1 MRIFCYI
8 DDLGSGGAQRQ
19 LVLLSTGFQELG
31 HQVEIGVHAEA
42 HFYDSYLKSR
52 GIPVHHIT
60 GVNKWQRI
68 RRLRAHL
75 SDLAPDRVIAF
86 LPTAALYTELAAL
99 TLPFRPWKLLVGERS
114 ANPVI
119 LTTWRRKVYC
129 WMHLISDVVVA
140 NSNANLQMVRRVCP
154 LLSRRKCH
162 VIYNA
167 VDDGL
172 WNQPPKKIFREDG
185 HFQVVIA
192 ASLQKAKN
200 LDGLV
205 AAVQQLSPAEREIL
219 RIHWFGNEIP
229 DPLLEKGWFE
239 KLRKRIE
246 ELGLAPVFSFHP
258 ATRDI
263 HQHVARA
270 DAVALFSH
278 WEGLPNAVC
287 EAMFAGKVVMASRVS
302 DVPLLLDDSR
312 LLCDPRSPE
321 EIAAV
326 LRHVLSLSDREL
338 EDIGQRNRE
347 RARVLFDSRSI
358 IQAYLDV

>member
-1 MRIFCYI
+1 MRIFCFI
-8 DDLGSGGAQRQ
+8 DDLGAGGAQRQ
-19 LVLLSTGFQELG
+19 LVLLSAGFRKLG

-42 HFYDSYLKSR
+42 HFYDSFLQDR
-52 GIPVHHIT
+52 GIPIHRLT
-60 GVNKWQRI
+60 GVNNWQRI
-68 RRLRAHL
+68 RQLRALLVDL
-75 SDLAPDRVIAF
+75 SPDRVIAF
-86 LPTAALYTELAAL
+86 LPTAALYAELAAL
-99 TLPFRPWKLLVGERS
+99 TLPFRSWKLLVGERS
-114 ANPVI
+114 ANPLI
-119 LTTWRRKVYC
+119 LTDRRRKVCC
-129 WMHLISDVVVA
+129 WAHLISDAVVA
-140 NSNANLQMVRRVCP
+140 NSNANLQMVQRVCP
-154 LLSRRKCH
+154 LLNRKKCH

-167 VDDGL
+167 VDDCL
-172 WNQPPKKIFREDG
+172 WNLPNKETFRQDG

-219 RIHWFGNEIP
+219 RIQWFGNEIP

-239 KLRKRIE
+239 KLQRRID
-246 ELGLAPVFSFHP
+246 ELGLTPIFSFHP
-258 ATRDI
+258 ATQDI
-263 HQHVARA
+263 PQHIARA

-312 LLCDPRSPE
+312 LLCDSRSPE

-338 EDIGQRNRE
+338 MNIGQRNRE
-347 RARVLFDSRSI
+347 RARVLFDSRTI